1 MIHVHVFLFIYIY
14 RHTFWII
21 YLYPPPSMI
30 SIYLY
35 NIYIYIYEHTH
46 DFTRKPLMPRCKSGP
61 RWASQTLF
69 LTTCSSTSM
78 SWGPRTLQRW
88 MMLKSRIDFQSHEI
102 HSSHNGTDFISMF
115 ECFYKSIYHHLYI
128 LIYSSWV
135 LGLHSLWFY
144 CMVVWNAVNKSK
156 SIHQTM
162 NMIWPWLHWSWTVTV
177 AQSGFGCVGYIYVDN
192 DVPHSPWCA
201 QQFTGPYTPHR
212 YE

>member
-1 MIHVHVFLFIYIY
+1 
-14 RHTFWII
+14 
-21 YLYPPPSMI
+21 
-30 SIYLY
+30 
-35 NIYIYIYEHTH
+35 
-46 DFTRKPLMPRCKSGP
+46 
-61 RWASQTLF
+61 
-69 LTTCSSTSM
+69 M

-177 AQSGFGCVGYIYVDN
+177 AQSGFGCVGYIYMLTTMFPIAL
-192 DVPHSPWCA
+192 DVHNNSLVHIHPIGTNSCPNSQKLYPLYGWMLFISIKKQTKHLES
-201 QQFTGPYTPHR
+201 F
-212 YE
+212 